1 MKILLVTFLLII
13 GLQAKDEF
21 VKSNTCKACHP
32 TIYSEFYESSHR
44 KSSIYEDPIHKAVW
58 DLHPKKEQNSYTC
71 AKCHT
76 PTDLSLL
83 KNLKEKKEAMPK
95 KEYVQTHEAISCVYC
110 HSIKSID
117 EHKKVNNNLLS
128 DKEKVFFSANKE
140 KRKENEKSYDNLTSL
155 FGMMKQKT
163 GSPYH
168 KIDYTNDNF
177 YNGKMCMGCHSHL
190 QNNNDFDLC
199 RVDMKGAKDE
209 ETNCISCHMPKVKGT
224 ATTIKITKKHR
235 FHGFATAS
243 KNQDLLAKYVKI
255 KFKQKAK
262 HFEIAIKNEAS
273 HNLFL
278 QPLRLAQLRVN
289 VLRGDKIIKLDTKSF
304 MRVIGKDGKPT
315 MPWLANSEVK
325 NNMIKANERRVI
337 NFDFELRKSD
347 KVEAIFGYYRVNPK
361 MLKKLKLENDERSK
375 KFNILKKE
383 FFYSK

>member
-1 MKILLVTFLLII
+1 
-13 GLQAKDEF
+13 
-21 VKSNTCKACHP
+21 
-32 TIYSEFYESSHR
+32 
-44 KSSIYEDPIHKAVW
+44 
-58 DLHPKKEQNSYTC
+58 
-71 AKCHT
+71 
-76 PTDLSLL
+76 
-83 KNLKEKKEAMPK
+83 
-95 KEYVQTHEAISCVYC
+95 
-110 HSIKSID
+110 
-117 EHKKVNNNLLS
+117 
-128 DKEKVFFSANKE
+128 
-140 KRKENEKSYDNLTSL
+140 
-155 FGMMKQKT
+155 
-163 GSPYH
+163 
-168 KIDYTNDNF
+168 
-177 YNGKMCMGCHSHL
+177 
-190 QNNNDFDLC
+190 
-199 RVDMKGAKDE
+199 
-209 ETNCISCHMPKVKGT
+209 MPKVKGT
-224 ATTIKITKKHR
+224 ATTIKITKTHR

-304 MRVIGKDGKPT
+304 MRIIGKDGKPT